1 MGDPSILPL
10 DGTSF
15 KLNFK
20 WPGGGGF
27 TCHQDY
33 PAYDLLGPRLHIT
46 AMVVID
52 EANEENGCLQVASNW
67 REVASTLSNFTEEE
81 KQTGHL
87 TLPFV
92 QGGPKHGTVKQEY
105 IYGY

>member
-1 MGDPSILPL
+1 
-10 DGTSF
+10 
-15 KLNFK
+15 
-20 WPGGGGF
+20 
-27 TCHQDY
+27 
-33 PAYDLLGPRLHIT
+33 
-46 AMVVID
+46 MVVID

-105 IYGY
+105 IYGFNTSNMILTYFVTLPKSACRLNGQAADCKVIVDTV